1 MLIAISM
8 AVAVACVVA
17 LFIKPIRI
25 VGAIG
30 LALSL
35 VAIAFGFSRS
45 GDIVRFEGA
54 LGAIQILSLTGAPDS
69 TTPAALREA
78 IEQRCG
84 ARTLCE
90 IIVHPDSD
98 IAQQALAN
106 EAPEQGA
113 VVIYAIDMLQNQVRF
128 VTRCGVWT
136 DNPEACFAPTDG

>member
-8 AVAVACVVA
+8 AVAVACTVA
-17 LFIKPIRI
+17 LFIKPVRV
-25 VGAIG
+25 VGATG

-54 LGAIQILSLTGAPDS
+54 LGAVQILSLTEPPES

-84 ARTLCE
+84 ARTLC
-90 IIVHPDSD
+90 
-98 IAQQALAN
+98 
-106 EAPEQGA
+106 A
-113 VVIYAIDMLQNQVRF
+113 VVIQPDSETARQAIGDGVADQGAIAIYSIDMLQSRVRF

-136 DNPEACFAPTDG
+136 DNPEDCFSPSQ